1 MNEIK
6 KEVRTFMTSLQCDCG
21 GEYIYDHSRPVM
33 LTLPAQHPYTC
44 NKCGNKITSTGI
56 YPQIEYEDM
65 KYF

>member
-6 KEVRTFMTSLQCDCG
+6 KEVRTFMTYLQCECG
-21 GEYIYDHSRPVM
+21 GEYVYDHSRPV
-33 LTLPAQHPYTC
+33 LDTYPAQHPYAC
-44 NKCGNKITSTGI
+44 NKCGKIITSTGI